1 VQRSSYLHGCQ
12 VALLAYKTRR
22 TGENIA
28 MPVSSFDDAGAFHR
42 AMRRLAATKAGRLL
56 FRPTAHRLDQV
67 MSKLSAGKYS
77 FAGVA
82 AGLPSV
88 ILTTT
93 GAKSGQPR
101 TVALLGIPHPDGV
114 AVVAAN
120 YGDEKHP
127 GWYYNLRANPV
138 AAVVIEGDS
147 WTATARLA
155 SPVERADIW
164 STGVAIYPGLAKEQ
178 EWAGDRRIE
187 AFILQRG

>member
-1 VQRSSYLHGCQ
+1 
-12 VALLAYKTRR
+12 
-22 TGENIA
+22 

-42 AMRRLAATKAGRLL
+42 AMRRLAATKVGRTL

-67 MSKLSAGKYS
+67 LSKLTAGKYS

-127 GWYYNLRANPV
+127 GWYYNLKANP
-138 AAVVIEGDS
+138 AATVVIEGDK

-155 SPVERADIW
+155 NPDERQAIW
-164 STGVAIYPGLAKEQ
+164 SRGVAIYPGLAKEQ

-187 AFILQRG
+187 AFILERR